1 MKSSSVLRSFALVLA
16 IAAGQF
22 SLQVARAHAALQQST
37 PAANAVVASPSQ
49 IDLVFNETLI
59 PRASRL
65 KLVMKHGSSTMPIE
79 NFTTEIVN
87 NGKTLRAKLP
97 KPLAAGAY
105 RVEYR
110 AVGGDNHPMTGSF
123 SFTVR

>member
-1 MKSSSVLRSFALVLA
+1 
-16 IAAGQF
+16 
-22 SLQVARAHAALQQST
+22 AHAALQQST

-97 KPLAAGAY
+97 QPLAPGVY
-105 RVEYR
+105 TVEYR
-110 AVGGDNHPMTGSF
+110 AVGGDNHPMPGSF

>member
-1 MKSSSVLRSFALVLA
+1 
-16 IAAGQF
+16 
-22 SLQVARAHAALQQST
+22 
-37 PAANAVVASPSQ
+37 
-49 IDLVFNETLI
+49 
-59 PRASRL
+59 
-65 KLVMKHGSSTMPIE
+65 MPVE

-97 KPLAAGAY
+97 KPLAVGAY

>member
-1 MKSSSVLRSFALVLA
+1 MNLSNVFRCMALVFA
-16 IAAGQF
+16 IAASQF
-22 SLQVARAHAALQQST
+22 SLQVAHAHAALQQST

-65 KLVMKHGSSTMPIE
+65 KLLMKHGSSTMPVE

>member
-1 MKSSSVLRSFALVLA
+1 
-16 IAAGQF
+16 
-22 SLQVARAHAALQQST
+22 
-37 PAANAVVASPSQ
+37 
-49 IDLVFNETLI
+49 
-59 PRASRL
+59 
-65 KLVMKHGSSTMPIE
+65 MKHGSSTMPVE